1 MTTHVRW
8 TSADLLAFPDDGK
21 RREIIDGELFVSKQ
35 PDWRHN
41 AVAGR
46 IFSLLDS
53 WSMQSS
59 VGSAT
64 LAPGLVFDDGNDL
77 VPDVAWASARV
88 LLDNLDAAG
97 HLLVAPELVVEVLSP
112 GVSNIQCDREVKL
125 KLYDQRG
132 VAEYWIVD
140 RPRRTVDVFRRDRER
155 LTFVATLGEAEVL
168 TTPSLPGF
176 SAELARV
183 FAGLPQIEE
192 QR

>member
-8 TSADLLAFPDDGK
+8 TSADLLAFPDDSK

-35 PDWRHN
+35 PNWHHN

-59 VGSAT
+59 VGGAT
-64 LAPGLVFDDGNDL
+64 LAPGLVFDDGDDV

-112 GVSNIQCDREVKL
+112 GVKNVQRDREVKL

-140 RPRRTVDVFRRDRER
+140 WPRRTVDVFRRASER
-155 LTFVATLGEAEVL
+155 LTFVVTLGEAEVL
-168 TTPSLPGF
+168 TTPLLPGF
-176 SAELARV
+176 TAELARV
-183 FAGLPQIEE
+183 FAGLPRIEE